1 MGVVT
6 SRYDIPNR
14 FVTSPVKTRKDFYF
28 FLPICERQKKY
39 KQIHETLEQPDMSRK
54 TKLIMI
60 YRISHVQYT
69 TCSYG
74 NHR

>member
-28 FLPICERQKKY
+28 FLPICERQKKIQTDTRNIRATGHV
-39 KQIHETLEQPDMSRK
+39 KKNK
-54 TKLIMI
+54 TDNDLSYIVCTI
-60 YRISHVQYT
+60 YDL
-69 TCSYG
+69 
-74 NHR
+74 